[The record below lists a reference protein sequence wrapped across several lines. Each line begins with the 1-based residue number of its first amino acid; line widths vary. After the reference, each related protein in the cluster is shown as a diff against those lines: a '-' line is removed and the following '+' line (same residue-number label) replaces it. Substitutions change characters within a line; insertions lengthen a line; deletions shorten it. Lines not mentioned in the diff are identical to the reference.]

1 LHESVAPADRGL
13 ILPGLFIEIDRQEPA
28 GLVLQ
33 KRIDSDCMIPD
44 KMASHNVLGKWPE
57 LSGLAINFLAVLV
70 FGT

>member
-1 LHESVAPADRGL
+1 VTGREERGGVL
-13 ILPGLFIEIDRQEPA
+13 LPRPLIEIDRQEPA

-44 KMASHNVLGKWPE
+44 KMTTQNVLGQWPE
-57 LSGLAINFLAVLV
+57 LSGLTINFLTVLV